1 MDIAIAADEWADN
14 VGLSEAFE
22 AAGEW
27 VVTQV
32 DAVGNVIEET
42 WQDFTDWVES
52 DVADW
57 FVQAGEDLDEFT
69 EDAGAWIV

>member
-1 MDIAIAADEWADN
+1 MDIAIAADQWADDI
-14 VGLSEAFE
+14 GLSAAFE

-57 FVQAGEDLDEFT
+57 FV
-69 EDAGAWIV
+69 